1 MGFFSDLK
9 DDLSQAVNELMPE
22 EEADQQEFQQC
33 GLPAAGRAG
42 EGVFAALFEL
52 ERQVLQDGFL
62 TVLKTEVLHGDGVFY
77 LLRTDV
83 SINLGII
90 GVDGD
95 IFEIRLG

>member
-1 MGFFSDLK
+1 M
-9 DDLSQAVNELMPE
+9 
-22 EEADQQEFQQC
+22 
-33 GLPAAGRAG
+33 
-42 EGVFAALFEL
+42 
-52 ERQVLQDGFL
+52 QDGFL